1 MTLMDEAYEIG
12 KLAKAAHA
20 MRVSP
25 FYNERCIIAG
35 KRVDVTPML
44 DAFFL
49 AGYDGEVIPED
60 TKEN

>member
-12 KLAKAAHA
+12 KLARAAQR

-49 AGYDGEVIPED
+49 AGYDGQVIPEG
-60 TKEN
+60 TNNG